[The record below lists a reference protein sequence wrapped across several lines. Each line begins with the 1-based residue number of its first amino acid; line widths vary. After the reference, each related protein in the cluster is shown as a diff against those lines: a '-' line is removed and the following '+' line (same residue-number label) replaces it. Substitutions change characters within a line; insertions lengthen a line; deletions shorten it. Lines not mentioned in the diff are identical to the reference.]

1 MQKTA
6 AILIFLPHHG
16 VLKQNRATTKLR
28 IVFDASAKFN
38 KSSFSLN
45 DCLEKGPNGIP
56 HLFDIL
62 LKFRSKPIALV
73 ADIEKAFHQIAIEQK
88 DRDALSFLWFKDI
101 KNQVLSI
108 SVWSDT

>member
-1 MQKTA
+1 MTQLQNGIIELVPNAKDSSYSH
-6 AILIFLPHHG
+6 FLPHHG
-16 VLKQNRATTKLR
+16 VLKQNRATTKLC
-28 IVFDASAKFN
+28 IVFDASPKFN

-62 LKFRSKPIALV
+62 LKFRSKLIALV

-88 DRDALSFLWFKDI
+88 DRDALRFCGSRI
-101 KNQVLSI
+101 
-108 SVWSDT
+108 

>member
-1 MQKTA
+1 MVPNTKEKSYSH
-6 AILIFLPHHG
+6 FLPHHG
-16 VLKQNRATTKLR
+16 VKKQNMETTKLP

-62 LKFRSKPIALV
+62 LKFCSSLIGLV

-88 DRDALSFLWFKDI
+88 DRKFLYYNDI
-101 KNQVLSI
+101 TKPRPEIVQLLY
-108 SVWSDT
+108 